1 MLLKLDQLNS
11 HNCSLKAKLITNP
24 LSNVLLFPFQ
34 DGSLDFKSAL
44 RLRIEFAQSL
54 CIADEYGILDS
65 IGNIATMLYLGIDIS
80 FAGRKEKSKKT
91 EGEKQIEKSVEH
103 PFLVSRD
110 CTDVLVDKL
119 SSVGAFD
126 DSIEPVSPGLEK
138 PAVVINRIT
147 SPTPDDSSSDEVGVA
162 TPTGFHDDSSTV
174 ESATSLRNYSFA
186 CKRGF
191 IYYGM
196 ISGKFILG
204 DPLNT

>member
-1 MLLKLDQLNS
+1 MDLINKKFVVNS
-11 HNCSLKAKLITNP
+11 NYRNIP
-24 LSNVLLFPFQ
+24 FPFQ
-34 DGSLDFKSAL
+34 DGSLDYKSAL

-103 PFLVSRD
+103 PFVVSRD
-110 CTDVLVDKL
+110 CTDILVDKL

-126 DSIEPVSPGLEK
+126 ESVEPVSPGLEK
-138 PAVVINRIT
+138 PAVIINRVT
-147 SPTPDDSSSDEVGVA
+147 SPTPESSTDEVGVA
-162 TPTGFHDDSSTV
+162 TPTVCHDDPSTV

-186 CKRGF
+186 CRRGL

-196 ISGKFILG
+196 ICGKFTLG
-204 DPLNT
+204 DPYTLNSS